1 MMTLP
6 DTERLRYNENTG
18 YFSNPLRHPLIF
30 LYVGMTANFL
40 VIFMKGEGF
49 APNNEA
55 EEKCPT
61 NKACVPVVTFEEGH
75 PWMS

>member
-30 LYVGMTANFL
+30 LYVGMTAN
-40 VIFMKGEGF
+40 
-49 APNNEA
+49 
-55 EEKCPT
+55 C
-61 NKACVPVVTFEEGH
+61 
-75 PWMS
+75 